1 MQRRLRLRL
10 TVRMDSAG
18 GWRSLP
24 SPPGRAGPAPPDRGH
39 RDSHPE
45 NPCLRARRIGRHG
58 ARERTYPG
66 PRSPG
71 SGRPWRGY
79 TLRARVVV
87 RRVVALRVVSGVGSA
102 SCRVSRDRRGLAI
115 RVGRTR
121 RSTVVSR
128 ASATL
133 ATQQTV
139 GTCRPLITWLSEAV
153 DTPQTRQTSA
163 CVIPRRAITAVR
175 FADSLRQASMSDSR
189 RPLIVRPSAGR
200 RASAAGGGRS

>member
-45 NPCLRARRIGRHG
+45 NPRLRARRIGRHG
-58 ARERTYPG
+58 ARKRTYPG
-66 PRSPG
+66 PRPPG

-79 TLRARVVV
+79 PLRARVVV
-87 RRVVALRVVSGVGSA
+87 RRVVALRVVSRVGSA
-102 SCRVSRDRRGLAI
+102 SCRVSRDRRGLSI

-121 RSTVVSR
+121 RSTVTPR
-128 ASATL
+128 ASAKRATVQTLVHASARRTSLTVPGMTSDNLSRSTCVRLRSAIRADRFAASLL
-133 ATQQTV
+133 AT
-139 GTCRPLITWLSEAV
+139 
-153 DTPQTRQTSA
+153 SA
-163 CVIPRRAITAVR
+163 
-175 FADSLRQASMSDSR
+175 SDSR
-189 RPLIVRPSAGR
+189 LARTVRPSAGR
-200 RASAAGGGRS
+200 RASAAAGGRS